1 MNLSREERHQHDSH
15 RLSGN
20 GPRIPIH
27 AIPARAGCAPL
38 IHNQTISPSF
48 LTDFVTAHY
57 PKAHVILIWSKI
69 LCGIHIA
76 RTDAQGGL
84 ARETIGTNDPVKS
97 SSRSVGIDSPVLTF

>member
-20 GPRIPIH
+20 GPRITIH
-27 AIPARAGCAPL
+27 AIPALAGCAPL
-38 IHNQTISPSF
+38 IHNRTISPSF

-57 PKAHVILIWSKI
+57 PKAHVILICSKI

-76 RTDAQGGL
+76 LPDAKGDL
-84 ARETIGTNDPVKS
+84 AMETIGTNDPVKS
-97 SSRSVGIDSPVLTF
+97 SSQSVGIDSPVLTF